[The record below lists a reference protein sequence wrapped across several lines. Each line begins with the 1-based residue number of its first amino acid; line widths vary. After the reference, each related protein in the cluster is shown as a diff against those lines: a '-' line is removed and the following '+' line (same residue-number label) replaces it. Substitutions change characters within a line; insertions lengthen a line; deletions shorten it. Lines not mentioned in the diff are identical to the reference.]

1 MNTCFIFFKP
11 TQSNESSAIVLD
23 NKACVIQPL
32 KTYSVT
38 EIYRLQQQSGPLAQ
52 AQNRTFSNET
62 PVLTVP
68 HALLKTIFATKIGCP

>member
-38 EIYRLQQQSGPLAQ
+38 EIYRLQQTC
-52 AQNRTFSNET
+52 R
-62 PVLTVP
+62 
-68 HALLKTIFATKIGCP
+68 KTIVVMPCSSFDRP